1 MQKEPERA
9 RSGLQQLTMMMLAV
23 SGVVFAT
30 TAKVLADPVTQTNV
44 PTNQSTTLFGKTSL
58 GGGSQPNSSSQNT
71 AQDQRSG
78 QQQAIISAAAAAD
91 QVEGVNRSAQQVVSQ
106 AASEVTQTT
115 SLAAAAVSDYPEQAT
130 LQQIARQTNSQQ
142 QQVSHETIQI
152 RQIAGEITSQTMA
165 LRRLAQ
171 FSDDDQVLT
180 SAVQQATSM
189 AGDLSLLAD
198 QMRSFAVIANGWR
211 EIANNNAQ
219 TIQQLLVTLSG
230 HQNDALPGQPA
241 MLWQP
246 AVDRFV
252 PVVSSASPQSSKPN
266 TVVRQKSSPQADENV
281 NVMTWPA
288 AVAASQVDQAAATQ
302 LSEQPEPKKRS
313 HEQTQILHQPAT
325 ATKNHQ
331 NNRHSRAAGQTLRT
345 KKMSRLNE
353 ARQTLQF
360 LGVLILILAVTLL
373 YRMII
378 RQVIV
383 IKDGQYL
390 IARNGQVTFAAVSV
404 DSATVLSNYFA
415 AKRLLNGEHGYM
427 IVSAHKFK
435 AAIRKKIRK

>member
-165 LRRLAQ
+165 LRRLVQ
-171 FSDDDQVLT
+171 FSDDDQLLT

-246 AVDRFV
+246 NVERFM
-252 PVVSSASPQSSKPN
+252 PVVSLANTQLSMPN
-266 TVVRQKSSPQADENV
+266 TVIPQRSSSQPNVAEMSMQLRATPREAEHLRQI
-281 NVMTWPA
+281 
-288 AVAASQVDQAAATQ
+288 Q
-302 LSEQPEPKKRS
+302 LSEQLKAQRSTREKVHDEDQRRTPSKAHRHTSATHQIVRSKK
-313 HEQTQILHQPAT
+313 I
-325 ATKNHQ
+325 
-331 NNRHSRAAGQTLRT
+331 
-345 KKMSRLNE
+345 SRLNE
-353 ARQTLQF
+353 SRQTPQF
-360 LGVLILILAVTLL
+360 LSVLVMILVVTLI
-373 YRMII
+373 YRMIVH
-378 RQVIV
+378 QVIV

-390 IARNGQVTFAAVSV
+390 IARNGQVTFAPVSV
-404 DSATVLSNYFA
+404 NSATVLSNYFA
-415 AKRLLNGEHGYM
+415 AKRLLTGEHGYV

-435 AAIRKKIRK
+435 AAIRKKARK